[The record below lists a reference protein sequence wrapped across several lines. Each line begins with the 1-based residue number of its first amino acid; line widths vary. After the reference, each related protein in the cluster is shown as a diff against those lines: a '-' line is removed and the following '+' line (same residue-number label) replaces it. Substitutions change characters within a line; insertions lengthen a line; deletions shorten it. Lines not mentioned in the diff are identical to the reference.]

1 MPNSFGPFKG
11 KVVKRMIKS
20 TISKC
25 KVVMSRESISQ
36 QVLLN
41 ECGVESILSDDLAFY
56 LKKPVNE
63 VGSLAIVMEMKG
75 IVFSAMGKVFIAKA

>member
-1 MPNSFGPFKG
+1 MIRLET
-11 KVVKRMIKS
+11 KR
-20 TISKC
+20 
-25 KVVMSRESISQ
+25 
-36 QVLLN
+36 LLIQDHIRDAF
-41 ECGVESILSDDLAFY
+41 EHTDRMLSDEEKQLYFLLCSHGEMSLDQLAFY

>member
-1 MPNSFGPFKG
+1 
-11 KVVKRMIKS
+11 
-20 TISKC
+20 
-25 KVVMSRESISQ
+25 MSLDQ
-36 QVLLN
+36 
-41 ECGVESILSDDLAFY
+41 LAFY